1 MRHLHHIHVFL
12 LWGLCLCGL
21 AVPPA
26 ESAVTLDKMDLVRA
40 RIEYQ
45 LLPTSKQAA
54 THPELAEFYAAR
66 HYQPVWLAKQEL
78 RPESAL
84 LLKQLEDCPS
94 HGLPPERY
102 ALARIHQL
110 CNQQDIS
117 SLAELDLLLT
127 SSFERYCQDLLTG
140 RTSPKAMDP
149 RQKTTIAE
157 SRPLRTLEHALATGT
172 LPAALRQTL
181 PKDIGYLRLSQA
193 LDNYSALQA
202 KGGWPR
208 IAASCQGLSLGE
220 KHPAVLQLRIRLALT
235 NYYRS
240 PLAFTKTFDKPL
252 VDALKSFQI
261 RHGLQSHGR
270 LDAQTLD
277 ALNAPVAQRIAQ
289 IKANLERRRWGPR
302 QFEADH
308 ILVNIADFRLNVIEK
323 DHPVLSMKVIV
334 GKPYRST
341 PAFSR
346 KMTHLVLNPYWYVPQ
361 SIAINDLLPKINLD
375 PGFLTR
381 QKFQVFRI
389 KGDQSIRV
397 DPTGIDWSSLSR
409 NAFPFSFR
417 QDPGPG
423 NALGRIK
430 FVLPNPFSVFL
441 HDTPQRQLFD
451 RKVRTYSS
459 GCIRLEKP
467 LELARYLLHR
477 NTKKRHDK
485 IDSTLNSSTQQVIKL
500 DKDAPVHL
508 VYWTAWVDQNGVQF
522 REDVYKRNRKLRL
535 ALRD

>member
-1 MRHLHHIHVFL
+1 MRHLQSIHFLL
-12 LWGLCLCGL
+12 LWGFCLFGL

-54 THPELAEFYAAR
+54 AHPELAEFYAAR
-66 HYQPVWLAKQEL
+66 RYQPVWLAQQEL
-78 RPESAL
+78 RPESNL
-84 LLKQLEDCPS
+84 LLKQLEDCTS
-94 HGLPPERY
+94 HGLSPDRY

-110 CNQQDIS
+110 SGQQDIS

-127 SSFERYCQDLLTG
+127 LSFDRYCQDLLTG
-140 RTSPKAMDP
+140 RTSPKVMDP

-157 SRPLRTLEHALATGT
+157 SRPLRSLEHSLATGT
-172 LPAALRQTL
+172 LPAVLRQTL
-181 PKDIGYLRLSQA
+181 PEDMGYLRLSQA
-193 LDNYSALQA
+193 LDNYRALQT

-208 IAASCQGLSLGE
+208 IAASCQGLSPGE
-220 KHPAVLQLRIRLALT
+220 THPAVPQLRIRLALT
-235 NYYRS
+235 NDYHS
-240 PLAFTKTFDKPL
+240 PLSFTKTFDKPL
-252 VDALKSFQI
+252 CDALKSFQA

-277 ALNAPVAQRIAQ
+277 ALNVPVAQRIEQ

-308 ILVNIADFRLNVIEK
+308 ILVNMADFRLNVIEK

-341 PAFSR
+341 PAFSQT
-346 KMTHLVLNPYWYVPQ
+346 MTHLVLNPYWYVPQ
-361 SIAINDLLPKINLD
+361 SIAIRDLLPKISRD
-375 PGFLTR
+375 PSFLTR
-381 QKFQVFRI
+381 QKFQVFRA
-389 KGDQSIRV
+389 KGNQSVRV
-397 DPTGIDWSSLSR
+397 DPTEIDWSSLSR
-409 NAFPFSFR
+409 DAFPFSLR

-441 HDTPQRQLFD
+441 HDTPQRHLFD

-467 LELARYLLHR
+467 LELARYLLRR
-477 NTKKRHDK
+477 NKGADNDA
-485 IDSTLNSSTQQVIKL
+485 IDHILNSSTQQVLKL
-500 DKDAPVHL
+500 DKSTPVHL
-508 VYWTAWVDQNGVQF
+508 VYWTAWVDQNGLQF